1 MTFTMSTGRPKAKY
15 GQHLNDSLA
24 LLNFFYEWKQGSGP
38 EGNEVLKNT
47 RGIFFLPSV
56 RPSFHLSI
64 LPFCFPRTGLILPI
78 PGFSLQRAGMSLQGL
93 G

>member
-1 MTFTMSTGRPKAKY
+1 MSTSHPNTKY
-15 GQHLNDSLA
+15 GLHLNDTLA

-56 RPSFHLSI
+56 RPSFLLSI
-64 LPFCFPRTGLILPI
+64 HLPALLLPK
-78 PGFSLQRAGMSLQGL
+78 G
-93 G
+93 